1 MSKQLK
7 TPGAET
13 AIPALTST
21 LNGGQEAAQAG
32 VIDQVRELL
41 FGETRRSTEQQLADL
56 DAKLEAKVQA
66 LRADMMDRV
75 AELERRIVDLDHA
88 SDSQRLASI
97 DDIGVAISEL
107 GNTIRKLGASR
118 KGS

>member
-1 MSKQLK
+1 MSKRPQI
-7 TPGAET
+7 PGAET
-13 AIPALTST
+13 AISGLAST
-21 LNGGQEAAQAG
+21 VNGSPEAAQAG

-66 LRADMMDRV
+66 LRSDMLDRV

-88 SDSQRLASI
+88 SDSQRLSSI
-97 DDIGVAISEL
+97 DDIGIAINEL